1 MQEIFILV
9 HYPEQHAPFDCEVV
23 LFKVPDD
30 IRKTALYDAIDEQRE
45 IMRDSGCSSALEMMY
60 AVYQHVA
67 HEFGGTFEFIDVG
80 YGISVYDDDDLYET
94 DDEEEEE

>member
-23 LFKVPDD
+23 RFKVPDY
-30 IRKTALYDAIDEQRE
+30 IMRVALYDAIDEQRE
-45 IMRDSGCSSALEMMY
+45 IMRDSGCSSVQEMML

-80 YGISVYDDDDLYET
+80 YGISVYDDDLYET
-94 DDEEEEE
+94 NDEEEEE